1 MLDVSCYPKGKPWEF
16 SMLVNLN
23 NDGRIDVRMES
34 ELRMELTIS
43 KTSMVVFSRLSQTF
57 TSAIQA
63 QLPSR
68 DENLIIL
75 KNLLAFNLVL
85 YLKASGVREKGMSKK
100 IESVLVPTNGE
111 IKLTLL
117 DEKVSQ
123 LLIGIQANETEMTR
137 KIYLLGNGKK
147 CFEMPSIKSH
157 SSGHSWKYICNVESI
172 DAYSKRVSFQSCAQ
186 IINNM
191 SVSMQVFSC
200 DSEKNDMFYLLMSN
214 YIQMA

>member
-1 MLDVSCYPKGKPWEF
+1 MDDVSCYPKGKPWEF
-16 SMLVNLN
+16 SLMVNLN
-23 NDGRIDVRMES
+23 NDGRVDVRMES
-34 ELRMELTIS
+34 IQRMELTIS

-57 TSAIQA
+57 SSAIQA

-68 DENLIIL
+68 DENVIIL

-100 IESVLVPTNGE
+100 IESICVPANGE
-111 IKLTLL
+111 IQLTSL

-137 KIYLLGNGKK
+137 KIDLRGNGKK
-147 CFEMPSIKSH
+147 CFEIPSTKSYP
-157 SSGHSWKYICNVESI
+157 SGHSWKWICNVESI

-200 DSEKNDMFYLLMSN
+200 DSEKNGMF
-214 YIQMA
+214 